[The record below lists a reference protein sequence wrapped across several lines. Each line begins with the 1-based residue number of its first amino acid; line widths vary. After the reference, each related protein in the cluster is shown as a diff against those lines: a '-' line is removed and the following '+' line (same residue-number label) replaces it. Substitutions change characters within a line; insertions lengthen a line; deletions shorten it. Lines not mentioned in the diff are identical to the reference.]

1 MDAIAKRKTTTS
13 TEVKRR
19 YNEKTYKRYQVY
31 MRLEDD
37 ADTIAYIEREKQNG
51 VNTSEIFKAGIE
63 KLRNEG

>member
-1 MDAIAKRKTTTS
+1 
-13 TEVKRR
+13 
-19 YNEKTYKRYQVY
+19 

-63 KLRNEG
+63 KLRNEV